1 MPLCKMEF
9 LDFVNVNI
17 NPSQQSGNT
26 NLKENV
32 DRVFLKIS
40 VYINFEEILHLI

>member
-1 MPLCKMEF
+1 MEF
-9 LDFVNVNI
+9 LDNVNVNA

-32 DRVFLKIS
+32 DRVFLKMT
-40 VYINFEEILHLI
+40 VYFEEILHLS